1 MKWQCALLQR
11 WLPEYPG
18 GDLPA
23 WGRRWLKSHLARC
36 SACRQEL
43 AGLREVVAALEA
55 SPVMDPTPE
64 FWGEFSREMHLK
76 LVQAAQNGQT
86 APASASPRRFRLP
99 YLLGAPALAVL
110 LLYVAVQLSGPSL
123 PIQDQAQVKR
133 ESAAKVATVPQK
145 AAAPLAEVPAAPA
158 PPMEQFATVAL
169 EEGAPL
175 PVEEVDI
182 SGWELDAELAGMTD
196 QEKNAFLNKLHKR

>member
-1 MKWQCALLQR
+1 
-11 WLPEYPG
+11 
-18 GDLPA
+18 
-23 WGRRWLKSHLARC
+23 
-36 SACRQEL
+36 
-43 AGLREVVAALEA
+43 VVTALEA
-55 SPVMDPTPE
+55 TPVTDPTPE

-86 APASASPRRFRLP
+86 APASASRRRSRLP

-110 LLYVAVQLSGPSL
+110 LLYVAVQFTGPSL
-123 PIQDQAQVKR
+123 PIQDQALVKR
-133 ESAAKVATVPQK
+133 ESAAKMAAVPLK

-158 PPMEQFATVAL
+158 PPVVTVAL